1 MASGGLGYAAVMSAV
16 EVQLPHHR
24 YEVTIEA
31 GSLSRLGELVREA
44 VPSAS
49 RALLVTDEGV
59 EPHHARPVAKALEA
73 GGVESVVAV
82 IPVGEKKKTLGT
94 VRTLYELL
102 LEHQLERGHAV
113 VALGGGIV
121 GDVAGF
127 AAATYLRGIPV
138 VQCPTS
144 LLAMV
149 DASVGG
155 KTGVNVPQGKNLIGA
170 FHQPA
175 RVVIDP
181 RVLATLP
188 QRELRCGLAE
198 CLKHG
203 VIRDA
208 ARFDWLVD
216 HAEAILAQDPDTLA
230 ELVAWNV
237 QIKAAVVAADEREA
251 GERAHLNFGHTF
263 AHAIEA
269 TGRYGAAV
277 KHGEAVAL
285 GMVAAATFALRRGI
299 CDASVLDRI
308 VAGCTAVGLPT
319 QLKALAPNA
328 MLLKAMAL
336 DKKVRDGRIRLV
348 LPTRMGQVTIIDDA
362 EPAEVAAAW
371 DSLRE
376 PPKS

>member
-1 MASGGLGYAAVMSAV
+1 MAAV
-16 EVQLPHHR
+16 EVELPHHR
-24 YEVTIEA
+24 YEVTIEP
-31 GSLSRLGELVREA
+31 GCLGRLGELVREA
-44 VPSAS
+44 VPTAS

-82 IPVGEKKKTLGT
+82 IPVGEKKKSLGT
-94 VRTLYELL
+94 VRTLYELM
-102 LEHQLERGHAV
+102 LEHRLERGHAV

-127 AAATYLRGIPV
+127 AAATYLRGV
-138 VQCPTS
+138 GLVQCPTS

-181 RVLATLP
+181 AVLGTLP
-188 QRELRCGLAE
+188 ERELRCGLAE

-208 ARFDWLVD
+208 GRFDWLVE
-216 HAEAILAQDPDTLA
+216 HAEAILAREPGALV
-230 ELVAWNV
+230 ELVSWNV
-237 QIKAAVVAADEREA
+237 GIKAAVVAADEREA

-269 TGRYGAAV
+269 TGRYGTAV

-285 GMVAAATFALRRGI
+285 GMVAAASFAVKRKLCG
-299 CDASVLDRI
+299 ASVLERI

-319 QLKALAPNA
+319 QLARLAPNA

-336 DKKVRDGRIRLV
+336 DKKVRDGKLRLV
-348 LPTRMGQVTIIDDA
+348 LPTRMGAVTIVDDA
-362 EPAEVAAAW
+362 EPAEVAEAW
-371 DSLRE
+371 DAIRG
-376 PPKS
+376 